1 MHKRIRGDRIQDA
14 SKSRRSA
21 YVSRIARMHAMVSLC
36 KKPGLSCPK
45 TGVIVPQ
52 IFSDLARSLI
62 FTVVSMDLMPLCTP
76 NKIYKIDNVPAR
88 LMATGRLLE
97 CLTFRIFLDTTTAAE
112 RRYAELPPY

>member
-1 MHKRIRGDRIQDA
+1 
-14 SKSRRSA
+14 
-21 YVSRIARMHAMVSLC
+21 
-36 KKPGLSCPK
+36 
-45 TGVIVPQ
+45 
-52 IFSDLARSLI
+52 
-62 FTVVSMDLMPLCTP
+62 MDLMPLCRP